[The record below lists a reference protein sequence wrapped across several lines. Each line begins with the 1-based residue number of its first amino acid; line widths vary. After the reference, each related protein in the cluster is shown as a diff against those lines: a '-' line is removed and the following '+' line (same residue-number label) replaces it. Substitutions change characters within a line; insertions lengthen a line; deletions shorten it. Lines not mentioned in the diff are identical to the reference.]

1 MCEIKE
7 LSLGDFNCL
16 AFFPKGFDQS
26 KKYPVIFHLHGAG
39 SRGNDV
45 SVLNNQA
52 ILVKAKSTE
61 DFPFVIIMPQC
72 NEDCW
77 IDAYERLKVAVELAV
92 NLPFTDKNRFYLSG
106 VSMGG
111 YASWQLL
118 MSMPD
123 RFTAAIICCGGGM
136 VWNAVRVKTPVWA
149 FHGTDDQV
157 VHIEEN
163 ERLVN
168 AIKRNG
174 VTAKFTAY
182 PGVQHN
188 SWDLTYSRDDVY
200 EWLLGFTF

>member
-7 LSLGDFNCL
+7 MTLGDFNCQV
-16 AFFPKGFDQS
+16 FFPKGFNE
-26 KKYPVIFHLHGAG
+26 KEKYPVIFHLHGAG

-52 ILVKAKSTE
+52 ILIKAKSTE

-72 NEDCW
+72 REDCW
-77 IDAYERLKVAVELAV
+77 IDAYERLKDAVEIAA
-92 NLPFTDKNRFYLSG
+92 NLPFADKNRFYLSG

-118 MSMPD
+118 MSKPD

-136 VWNAVRVKTPVWA
+136 VWNAARIKTPVWA
-149 FHGTDDQV
+149 FHGTADMT

-182 PGVQHN
+182 QGVEHN

-200 EWLLGFTF
+200 EWLLGFSF